1 MKKVSAVLIFVFA
14 AFTAFSQ
21 ASSSQR
27 LARIFNEVKFI
38 DQQLNPNLILW
49 NGFHPDVIYT
59 VEMFEYES
67 IGEKYKSALR
77 KINAIPDA
85 NLSHQERISKSIM
98 ELKIQD
104 QISQIDYRMFL
115 IPFNAEGGFYNAPT
129 YFLPSLPFDFK
140 EDYED
145 YLRWLPSFVDYMDH
159 YITLMKYGLEFNIL
173 PPKIVVENNIQ
184 LLDQWINQDE
194 DENPFMKPLY
204 HLPDSLS
211 AFEKQVLIE
220 DGKNIIKK
228 QIIPA
233 YQRLFIFLQVYYLPQ
248 CPTDISVSSLPKG
261 KEYYED
267 RVAYYATMDIS
278 PDSVFNLGQ
287 QEVKRIHS
295 KMDKIILDLNFEGD
309 YKDFL
314 YFLRT
319 DPQFYADSA
328 AALLL
333 KAETISRKAES
344 LLPQYFHTL
353 YDLPFVVEAVPDEI
367 AQTYTSGRYVHG
379 DTKKGIAGKY
389 WVNTYSLSSR
399 TLYTLTALT
408 LHEAVPGHH
417 LQTTLASEILGLP
430 EFRNLYYISAFGE
443 GWALYCE
450 YLGEEMGMYESPYD
464 LFGRYTYEMWRA
476 CRLVVDV
483 GIHYKGWSREEA
495 VAFLSENTALSIH
508 EVNTEIDRYIGWPG
522 QAISYKIGE
531 IAIKNLREKAE
542 KELGKKFEIKE
553 FHNRILRNGS
563 VPLPIL
569 LEEVEFYIKENN

>member
-1 MKKVSAVLIFVFA
+1 MKKTATVLILLLLGFKLY
-14 AFTAFSQ
+14 SQ
-21 ASSSQR
+21 ATSSQR
-27 LARIFNEVKFI
+27 LERIFNEVKFI

-49 NGFHPDVIYT
+49 NGFHPDLIYT

-67 IGEKYKSALR
+67 IGEKYKASLR
-77 KINAIPDA
+77 KLNAIPNS

-98 ELKIQD
+98 ALKIKD
-104 QISQIDYRMFL
+104 QISQIDYKMFL

-140 EDYED
+140 EDYEA

-173 PPKIVVENNIQ
+173 PPKIVVENNVK

-194 DENPFMKPLY
+194 QENPFMKPLFN
-204 HLPDSLS
+204 LPDSLS
-211 AFEKQVLIE
+211 DFEKQVLIE

-248 CPTDISVSSLPKG
+248 CPADISISSLPQG
-261 KEYYED
+261 RSYYED
-267 RVAYYATMDIS
+267 RLAYYATMDIS
-278 PDSVFNLGQ
+278 PDSIFNLGKR
-287 QEVKRIHS
+287 EVSRIHS
-295 KMDKIILDLNFEGD
+295 KMEKIIKDLQFKGD

-328 AALLL
+328 EGLLL
-333 KAETISRKAES
+333 KAEEISRRAEKM
-344 LLPQYFHTL
+344 LPEYFHTL

-367 AQTYTSGRYVHG
+367 ASSYTSGRYVHG
-379 DTKKGIAGKY
+379 DTQKDIPGKY

-417 LQTTLASEILGLP
+417 LQTTLASEIPGLP

-450 YLGEEMGMYESPYD
+450 YLGEEMHMYLSPYE

-483 GIHYKGWSREEA
+483 GIHYKGWSRNQA
-495 VAFLSENTALSIH
+495 VDFLSENTALSIH

-531 IAIKNLREKAE
+531 IVIKNLREKSE
-542 KELGKKFEIKE
+542 KELGDKFDIRE

-569 LEEVEFYIKENN
+569 EEEVELYIKESK